1 MQKLMVQ
8 VKQQKENYELELED
22 LKEKQTQFE
31 SEF

>member
-1 MQKLMVQ
+1 MVQ
-8 VKQQKENYELELED
+8 MKQQKENYELELED

>member
-1 MQKLMVQ
+1 MVQ